1 MQVLLSICIFITASD
16 PEKKDEPTIELFI
29 FCQIKGILKA
39 DDLCSLRI
47 RTPERL
53 PGAKC

>member
-1 MQVLLSICIFITASD
+1 MQVLLSACIFCRFDT
-16 PEKKDEPTIELFI
+16 EKKAAPAVELFI

>member
-16 PEKKDEPTIELFI
+16 LEKKAEPTIELFI

-39 DDLCSLRI
+39 DNLCSLRI